1 MLLPL
6 IAILRL
12 TRPVLCLLGFLSI
25 FLPFLVRTHEL
36 NRSFGRAIP
45 VLFICMCTFIVND
58 LDDIEK
64 DRVNHPERP
73 LPSGDVTPQ
82 IATFAYFTSLG
93 LALFAIR
100 HYVPPRTAF
109 WYYALIAVSISYGY
123 LVKSLPSL
131 KAPYVAAA
139 NTIPIIIVAASYP
152 SEDILQVVALSTFFH
167 TLGREICMDIED
179 RAGDA
184 FSLLHK
190 FHPTPLAIIAFL
202 LASVGLVL
210 LITQARHLSDVAVLA
225 AMASLLALAGVYW
238 FRTEDYK
245 RATVTM
251 KIQYFIGLYFLI

>member
-1 MLLPL
+1 MLLSL

-25 FLPFLVRTHEL
+25 FLPFFVRTHEL
-36 NRSFGRAIP
+36 SLSFGRAIP
-45 VLFICMCTFIVND
+45 VFLICMCTFIVND

-64 DRVNHPERP
+64 DRVNHPKRP
-73 LPSGDVTPQ
+73 LPTGDVTPQ
-82 IATFAYFTSLG
+82 IATFAYFISLG
-93 LALFAIR
+93 LALLTVR

-123 LVKSLPSL
+123 LVDSLPSL

-139 NTIPIIIVAASYP
+139 NTIPIIIVAVSYP
-152 SEDILQVVALSTFFH
+152 NEGILQVVALSTFFH

-184 FSLLHK
+184 VSLLHR
-190 FHPTPLAIIAFL
+190 FRPTPLAITAFL
-202 LASVGLVL
+202 LASVGLLL
-210 LITQARHLSDVAVLA
+210 LITQVRHLGDVAVLA

-238 FRTEDYK
+238 FKVEDYK
-245 RATVTM
+245 HATATM
-251 KIQYFIGLYFLI
+251 KIQYFIGLYFLV